1 MNKANQGNL
10 EFLSRHV
17 ENNFTKMEKFMDFRE
32 GVLNKHAETDDEI
45 SRLTKL
51 QKNLQDNHN
60 NLAGNT
66 EGRLITLE
74 KIS

>member
-32 GVLNKHAETDDEI
+32 SVLNKHAETDDEI

-51 QKNLQDNHN
+51 QKNL
-60 NLAGNT
+60 
-66 EGRLITLE
+66 
-74 KIS
+74 